1 MNFIRLTYTTVR
13 EKVRNNFLPLQTV
26 FTLAA
31 VAACS
36 VAQLPLYPGLYGAY
50 PGLHSFYRSGM
61 PLMHQPTMKAMTPA
75 SMAYNMAPFASMA
88 PIYSQYGAQN
98 EFGQYSFGY
107 NAGFNA
113 RAEMRDA
120 FGNVRGSYN
129 YLDAD
134 GKVQTQHY
142 VADALGYRVSGTNLP
157 EAPAPAVPEYTPEVA
172 AARAA
177 HQAAHSEA
185 TAGTRQ
191 KRSLMVAP
199 NATPFLRFPYGFSS
213 HMNFPH
219 PAMMGSALP
228 YSAGFPAYAA
238 APGFTPY
245 AGLPALTYASAAPA
259 APLDAEVLRVENN
272 PNHAVS
278 YRVY

>member
-1 MNFIRLTYTTVR
+1 MNAL
-13 EKVRNNFLPLQTV
+13 KV

-36 VAQLPLYPGLYGAY
+36 VAQLPFHPGLYGAY
-50 PGLHSFYRSGM
+50 PGLHPWYRSGM
-61 PLMHQPTMKAMTPA
+61 PLIPQPTMKAMAPIPGP
-75 SMAYNMAPFASMA
+75 YNMAPFASMA

-98 EFGQYSFGY
+98 EFGQYAFGY

-120 FGNVRGSYN
+120 FGNVRGSFN
-129 YLDAD
+129 YLDAN
-134 GKVQTQHY
+134 GQMQSQQY
-142 VADALGYRVSGTNLP
+142 VADALGFRVAGTNLP
-157 EAPAPAVPEYTPEVA
+157 EAPAPAVPEYSPEVA

-177 HQAAHSEA
+177 HQAAHDEA

-199 NATPFLRFPYGFSS
+199 NATPFHRFSYGFPSP
-213 HMNFPH
+213 MNFPH

-238 APGFTPY
+238 APGFMPY
-245 AGLPALTYASAAPA
+245 AGLPALTYGSAAPA